1 MEYSVGDEK
10 SLLVFVSQ
18 RINAVS
24 QGQERTINLGPFHQ
38 PEASVLGDCPS
49 LGACQVDKRKFS
61 NDAFNFNILCLAC
74 LGDTDL
80 ENCMTT
86 RRGEVGIGGFGSP
99 PPVADE
105 QQVHDLF
112 GGLGLELSHSRHD
125 YTFFRVISELEV
137 P

>member
-10 SLLVFVSQ
+10 SFLVFVSQ

-49 LGACQVDKRKFS
+49 LGTCQVDKRKLS

-74 LGDTDL
+74 LGDADL

-86 RRGEVGIGGFGSP
+86 RRGEVGIVASVVLLLLPMSSKFMTCSVDSALNSVTPDMTIPFSGSS
-99 PPVADE
+99 
-105 QQVHDLF
+105 
-112 GGLGLELSHSRHD
+112 LS
-125 YTFFRVISELEV
+125 
-137 P
+137 